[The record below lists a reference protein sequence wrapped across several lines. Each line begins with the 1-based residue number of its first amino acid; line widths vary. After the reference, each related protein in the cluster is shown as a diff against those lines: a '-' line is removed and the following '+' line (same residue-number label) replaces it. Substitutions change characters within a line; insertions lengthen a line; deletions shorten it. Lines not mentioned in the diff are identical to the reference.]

1 MLYPPKVLHKPV
13 VLPFVL
19 RAILFKPAQT
29 MDLRLWEEA
38 AAVKMEAYRQ
48 KERERGMEVEAEA
61 GEC

>member
-19 RAILFKPAQT
+19 RAILFTPAQT

-38 AAVKMEAYRQ
+38 AAVKMEPYRH